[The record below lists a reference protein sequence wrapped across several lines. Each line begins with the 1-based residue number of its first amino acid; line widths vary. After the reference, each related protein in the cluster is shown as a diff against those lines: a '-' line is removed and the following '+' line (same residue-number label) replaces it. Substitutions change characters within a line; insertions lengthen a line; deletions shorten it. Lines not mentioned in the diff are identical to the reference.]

1 MRTRGARILTIFAA
15 VLAVAALSWVSP
27 AAAQEESTTITMDA
41 LNDSGVSGEA
51 TLTAAGEETVVSI
64 ALEGATGDH
73 PAHIH
78 MGTCDTLNPNPEYV
92 LTDIDADGA
101 SETTVP
107 VALSDLLASE
117 YAVNVHLSVDE
128 IETYVSCG
136 TIVAADTGGTE
147 TASTDTTAAGGTTA
161 TTPSTGVGVT
171 AMTNGTNAMLLGL
184 AALAVV
190 LGGAGYALRRS
201 AVRI

>member
-1 MRTRGARILTIFAA
+1 LTIFAA

-51 TLTAAGEETVVSI
+51 TLTAAGEETVVSV
-64 ALEGATGDH
+64 ALDGATGDH

-117 YAVNVHLSVDE
+117 YAINVHLSVDE

-136 TIVAADTGGTE
+136 TIVASDTGGTD
-147 TASTDTTAAGGTTA
+147 TAAAGGTTS

-201 AVRI
+201 AVRS